1 MKTHCST
8 VLKKRFFTAKTLSTQ
23 RNQKAENRPVIFL
36 RDLRVFAVKMT
47 FAVLLL
53 CIALV
58 TFESAWAVQ
67 LEHRADTPDN
77 CRKQGGNKDCSVG
90 PGWCKNE
97 KEICSPELR
106 GRCGKRKG
114 DWYGARQPVTTAAE
128 AQTLL
133 HNYYAGQGYTVS
145 AVSEKK
151 WGFRADILD
160 KNGLVVDRAMIDKRS
175 GRIRSVD

>member
-1 MKTHCST
+1 MKRSI
-8 VLKKRFFTAKTLSTQ
+8 S
-23 RNQKAENRPVIFL
+23 
-36 RDLRVFAVKMT
+36 
-47 FAVLLL
+47 LLL
-53 CIALV
+53 CMML
-58 TFESAWAVQ
+58 FSAAT
-67 LEHRADTPDN
+67 ADAAQPGSPADPPDN

-97 KEICSPELR
+97 KETCSPELR

-151 WGFRADILD
+151 WGFRVDILD
-160 KNGLVVDRAMIDKRS
+160 KNGIVVDRAMIDKRS